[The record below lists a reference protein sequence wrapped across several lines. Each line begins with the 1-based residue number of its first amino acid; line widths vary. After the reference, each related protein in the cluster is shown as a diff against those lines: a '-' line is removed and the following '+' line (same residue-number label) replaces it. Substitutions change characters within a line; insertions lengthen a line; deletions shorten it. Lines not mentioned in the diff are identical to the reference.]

1 MEYLSP
7 EEKAHLEALR
17 QRDPFV
23 EESLRQLD
31 RILGSKTFKRV
42 QDNAQSFLGF
52 VVSKKLLGRD
62 DDIKEST
69 VAIHAFQE
77 QPGYNTAA
85 HGKIRMAAGHLREK
99 LKEYYSKEGRNDPI
113 EIVIGTGSYVPEL
126 RDRRVVI
133 GVSRFENWNPNGD
146 QDYLCMTVSDEIAHE
161 LARLGTVHATR
172 VPTLQANYPQL
183 RYGLRGSL
191 ECQSELTRLH
201 VSLSDLRTSRILLG
215 RTFEGQRDELLKVA
229 RQAATAIGEALQPAP
244 RGHEGNPRK
253 SDIV

>member
-17 QRDPFV
+17 QRDSFV

-31 RILGSKTFKRV
+31 RILGSKTFRRV
-42 QDNAQSFLGF
+42 QENAQSFLGF

-62 DDIKEST
+62 NEIKEST

-77 QPGYNTAA
+77 QPGYDTAA

-99 LKEYYSKEGRNDPI
+99 LKEYYAKEGRNDPI
-113 EIVIGTGSYVPEL
+113 EFVIDTGSYVPEV
-126 RDRRVVI
+126 RDRRIVI

-172 VPTLQANYPQL
+172 VPTLEANHPQL

-191 ECQSELTRLH
+191 ECQSDLTRLH
-201 VSLSDLRTSRILLG
+201 VSLSDLRTCRILLG

-229 RQAATAIGEALQPAP
+229 RQAATAIGEALRPVS
-244 RGHEGNPRK
+244 RGREGNSGK
-253 SDIV
+253 SDMV